1 MEKYNIY
8 SFVGLPASGKGTQ
21 AEILAKKLDVE
32 KIVGI
37 GDLARKIIAKD
48 SKDPFDIE
56 IKKTYEKGAPLSDEI
71 AIDLI
76 RRYLDEAGGNVILD
90 NFPFT
95 EKQADFLNDYIAHS
109 DKWDKLYPIFI
120 NIQPE
125 TSVKR
130 ITTRKVCSDC
140 GAIYGSDFNEMICEK
155 CGGSLSTRVDDNPET
170 VRNRIGF
177 YAPQIAKLK
186 NYLKYKIEI
195 NGEQPI
201 KDVASEL
208 ANSLWKTN

>member
-1 MEKYNIY
+1 MEKYDIY
-8 SFVGLPASGKGTQ
+8 SFIGLPASGKGTQ
-21 AEILAKKLDVE
+21 AEILAKQVGVQ

-37 GDLARKIIAKD
+37 GDLARKIIAKNSD
-48 SKDPFDIE
+48 DPFEIE
-56 IKKTYEKGAPLSDEI
+56 IKKVYEKGAPLSDEI

-76 RRYLDEAGGNVILD
+76 KRYLDEAKGNIILD

-95 EKQADFLNDYIAHS
+95 EKQADFLMDYIS
-109 DKWDKLYPIFI
+109 KSGKWSKLYPIFI

-140 GAIYGSDFNEMICEK
+140 GAIYGSDSIEMICEK

-186 NYLKYKIEI
+186 NYLNYKIEI
-195 NGEQPI
+195 NGEQSI
-201 KDVASEL
+201 KEVAAEL
-208 ANSLWKTN
+208 ENRLWKTN